1 MTHRGD
7 EEVCVCTPWRVYP
20 THTRSVEGGRGLL
33 DLSHADKNCI
43 MGLIGLPGPG
53 LNFRYFSRVPGQ
65 TSRER
70 ERSTSATTTSQP
82 RPIYLD
88 GSTPVFHPP
97 SLPPF
102 VPPFRLL
109 FHGREIHWS
118 RGTRTSGGTALWRGG
133 RGIHRSG
140 NFRNKR
146 KEQRRLSLSPLPFPP
161 RPRLLFVTCRVSSI
175 RWSFFFPASP
185 WPRISF
191 FF

>member
-43 MGLIGLPGPG
+43 MGLIGLLGPG

-175 RWSFFFPASP
+175 RWSFFFSRLPLASN
-185 WPRISF
+185 F
-191 FF
+191 FFF